1 MRPPLLS
8 KSKYMAGLQC
18 PRRLWLA
25 SHARRLAAPPDA
37 SDLALRAA
45 GDEVGERARL
55 LFPGGVLVAE
65 EARQHAQAL
74 RRTRALLANAAVP
87 AVFEAAFEH
96 AGVRIRVDALE
107 RLPGGRFGL
116 REVKAATS
124 VKDHH
129 VDDLAIQRFVLE
141 GAGLA
146 LGPVELVYVN
156 RDYSRGANGVDWQR
170 FFRRQDCTRP
180 VARRLRELRENVERF
195 HAVLA
200 QRAAPDV
207 EPGPH
212 CHRPFGCEFWGHC
225 TREKP
230 PDWVYHLPRLRPR
243 RLAELRAAGHERI
256 ALLPDDAPLTALQRR
271 VRDAVRGGRPFVS
284 RGLAA
289 ALRPLGLPAWYL
301 DFETLAP
308 AVPLYTGTRP
318 YEPVP
323 FQWSLHRLL
332 PGGQLTERGFLA
344 RGDEDPRRRLAETLV
359 STLCGDDA
367 PIAVYSGY
375 EQAQI
380 AGLMESVPELADA
393 LYAISTRL
401 VDLLDVVRQHVYHP
415 AFGGSFSIKSVA
427 PALAPGLGYHDL
439 DVADGATASA
449 WFLRIAR
456 REFARDE
463 EARLRQALLAYCA
476 RDTLALVEVHRA
488 LMRLAADQPGS
499 GTPRGERR
507 G

>member
-1 MRPPLLS
+1 MRTPLLS
-8 KSKYMAGLQC
+8 KSKYLAGLQC

-25 SHARRLAAPPDA
+25 AHARDLAAQPSAAELALQAAGSEVGEHARR
-37 SDLALRAA
+37 
-45 GDEVGERARL
+45 
-55 LFPGGVLVAE
+55 LFPGGVVVAE

-74 RRTRALLANAAVP
+74 RRTRALLTDARVP

-96 AGVRIRVDALE
+96 AGVRIRVDVLE

-141 GAGLA
+141 GSGLQV
-146 LGPVELVYVN
+146 GSVELVYVN
-156 RDYSRGANGVDWQR
+156 GDYARGAHGMDWQR
-170 FFRRQDCTRP
+170 FFRRQDCARP
-180 VARRLRELRENVERF
+180 VARRLRELRANVERF

-200 QRAAPDV
+200 QRAAPEV

-212 CHRPFGCEFWGHC
+212 CHSPFGCEFWGHC

-230 PDWVYHLPRLRPR
+230 ADWIHHLPRLRAR
-243 RLAELRAAGHERI
+243 RLAELRSAGHERI

-271 VRDAVRGGRPFVS
+271 VRDTVRAGRPFVS
-284 RGLAA
+284 RALAA
-289 ALRPLGLPAWYL
+289 ALRPLEPPAWYL

-308 AVPLYTGTRP
+308 AVPLYPGTRP

-323 FQWSLHRLL
+323 FQWSLRRLR
-332 PGGQLTERGFLA
+332 PGGRPTERGFLA
-344 RGDEDPRRRLAETLV
+344 RGVGDPRPRLAEALV
-359 STLCGDDA
+359 STLRGDEA
-367 PIAVYSGY
+367 PIAVYSSY
-375 EQAQI
+375 EQVQI
-380 AGLMESVPELADA
+380 AGLMESVPALSDE
-393 LYAISTRL
+393 LYAISKRL

-427 PALAPGLGYHDL
+427 PALVPALGYGDL
-439 DVADGATASA
+439 EVADGAAASA
-449 WFLRIAR
+449 HFLRIAR
-456 REFARDE
+456 GDLARDE
-463 EARLRQALLAYCA
+463 EARVRQALRAYCA

-488 LMRLAADQPGS
+488 LRRLAA
-499 GTPRGERR
+499 GEQGWRTRR
-507 G
+507 GQG